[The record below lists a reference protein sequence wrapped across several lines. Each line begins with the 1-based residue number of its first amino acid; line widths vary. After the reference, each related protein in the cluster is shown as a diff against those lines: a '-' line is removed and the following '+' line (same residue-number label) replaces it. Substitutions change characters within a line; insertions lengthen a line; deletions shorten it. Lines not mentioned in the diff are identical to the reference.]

1 MLKST
6 KKELYSVWQVMELQ
20 KGVIFL
26 SERKESKNPGEIP
39 GKAFFFFQKEKKTK
53 SAAKFLGEQIDA
65 HFEASANTLYG
76 RSQTKRN

>member
-1 MLKST
+1 MNSRMLKST

-39 GKAFFFFQKEKKTK
+39 GKAFFSFSEGKENKIRGK
-53 SAAKFLGEQIDA
+53 IPRR
-65 HFEASANTLYG
+65 ANRRTL
-76 RSQTKRN
+76 